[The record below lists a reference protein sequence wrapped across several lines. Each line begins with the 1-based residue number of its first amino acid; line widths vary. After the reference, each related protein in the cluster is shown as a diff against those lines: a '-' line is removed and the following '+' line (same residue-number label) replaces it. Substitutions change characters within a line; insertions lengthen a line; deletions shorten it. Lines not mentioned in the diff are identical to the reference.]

1 MSDSIGNKLKNARL
15 GAEQSVSDVAHVT
28 RITETQIV
36 GLESDDYSV
45 FPSLAY
51 ARSFLGL
58 YSNHLG
64 VDASEEIAAMGRP
77 GLSDFRGAPLAPKME
92 MVPQDSIIPIIKG
105 LPESRP
111 QQVKSILVPLM
122 VLAILLLLP
131 TTFLLGKR
139 MGQAGAGL
147 SPQLPSQSG
156 TVGVPGSSGPVS
168 SPADPVKQRK
178 ASDGSLPSA
187 PLQLPLPNP
196 ELDALLGGAS
206 TTAAVQP

>member
-1 MSDSIGNKLKNARL
+1 MSDSIGKKLKDTRL
-15 GAEQSVSDVAHVT
+15 GSGQTVSDVAHTT

-51 ARSFLGL
+51 ARSFLGI

-64 VDASEEIAAMGRP
+64 VDASEVIGAMAKP
-77 GLSDFRGAPLAPKME
+77 GLSGFQGAPLSPKIQLS
-92 MVPQDSIIPIIKG
+92 PQDSIIPIVKG

-111 QQVKSILVPLM
+111 RQVKSVLVPLL
-122 VLAILLLLP
+122 VLAMVLLLP
-131 TTFLLGKR
+131 TTFVLGKR
-139 MGQAGAGL
+139 MGQAEAGL
-147 SPQLPSQSG
+147 PQNVTMQNGATGEPVAAGPLSPP
-156 TVGVPGSSGPVS
+156 P
-168 SPADPVKQRK
+168 DPIKQRK

-196 ELDALLGGAS
+196 ELDALLGGAPS
-206 TTAAVQP
+206 TAAVQP